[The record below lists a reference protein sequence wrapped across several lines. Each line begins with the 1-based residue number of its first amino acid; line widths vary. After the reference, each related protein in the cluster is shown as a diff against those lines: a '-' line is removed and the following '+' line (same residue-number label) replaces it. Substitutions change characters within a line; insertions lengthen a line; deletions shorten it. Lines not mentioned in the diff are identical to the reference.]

1 MDFHTLIDTLM
12 DNVKDADTRSNIY
25 RAMLEACDYT
35 ERDNLEEYTG
45 IDLAF
50 DTVAQDFIDDAID
63 EEYEEDDDYETDSE
77 GYDYDD

>member
-12 DNVKDADTRSNIY
+12 DNVKDADARSNIY
-25 RAMLEACDYT
+25 RALLESADYT
-35 ERDNLEEYTG
+35 ERDALEEFTG

-50 DTVAQDFIDDAID
+50 DKVAQDFMDDDVD